1 MEVCHTSKQSLI
13 LIPDISG
20 FTKYV
25 ASCNIEHSQDKIALL
40 LESLLENNS
49 LKFKISEIEGDAIL
63 FYSYDF
69 PFSAAEIISQCQLM
83 FDKFHQRI
91 DEFKRSKCMCESCQ
105 NLYNLS
111 LKFVLH
117 FGQLG
122 SVMVKDYCKL
132 FGKDLIIAHRLL
144 KNKISSN
151 EYILFTENFS
161 NQFPLIGTHLDNH
174 TELVNDIF
182 NIEDIGDIGITY
194 FDLKAL
200 SLKNR
205 QGTTC

>member
-91 DEFKRSKCMCESCQ
+91 AVEAGWGGCSC
-105 NLYNLS
+105 S
-111 LKFVLH
+111 TFV
-117 FGQLG
+117 
-122 SVMVKDYCKL
+122 SM
-132 FGKDLIIAHRLL
+132 A
-144 KNKISSN
+144 
-151 EYILFTENFS
+151 
-161 NQFPLIGTHLDNH
+161 
-174 TELVNDIF
+174 LVWL
-182 NIEDIGDIGITY
+182 T
-194 FDLKAL
+194 
-200 SLKNR
+200 S
-205 QGTTC
+205 